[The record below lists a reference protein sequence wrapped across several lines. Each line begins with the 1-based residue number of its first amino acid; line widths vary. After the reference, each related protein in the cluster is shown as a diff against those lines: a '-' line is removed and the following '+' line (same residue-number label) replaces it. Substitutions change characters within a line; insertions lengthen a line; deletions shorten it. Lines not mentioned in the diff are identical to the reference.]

1 MRGELIA
8 FDLETTG
15 LDISKSEIIE
25 IGAARLVDG
34 EITERYRSFVKPSSP
49 IPSDITHLT
58 GIYPEDV
65 EDAPVIDALIPQL
78 REFFGDAP
86 VIAHNAGFDVGFM
99 QKHDLLHGN
108 AAYDTYEMAAILLPK
123 APRYNL
129 NSLATS
135 YGIKLEKAHR
145 ALDDAAATARLYW
158 ALWLEATRLPQ
169 NTLAEIISAA
179 AGRTWGLL
187 PLFQAALAE
196 CLKAGI
202 SRPSSTPFYAE
213 TLKTQPLNMTEATR
227 DSIDEWRV
235 ERIFGAYGELGE
247 ALSGYESREP
257 QLRMAR
263 DVAAALNRG
272 EQRMIEAGTGTG
284 KSLAYLIPVA
294 LWTRQ
299 NQQRVVVST
308 YTINLQEQ
316 LLRKDVPLAKAI
328 AGADVNVAIM
338 KGRDN
343 YLCPRRL
350 ESLRR
355 RKPADLDE
363 LRALAKILVWMAN
376 GGSGDRGELS
386 LRANEWQTW
395 SRISARDEDCGGFRC
410 SGEMAGVCPYHRARQ
425 RAERA
430 HILITNHALLIADAN
445 LDNRVLPDYLNLIV
459 DEAHHLEDAITD
471 GMSRRI
477 DQNLLLGL
485 MREIGIGP
493 GSALGDFL
501 NAARGN
507 VPPDDMRRL
516 QAFVSHIGEALKLMN
531 AKTRLYFRAMHAFA
545 GSNRDNRYQKRLLPS
560 HRDSG
565 GFLEAR
571 GAWTGLGAVILAL
584 MDALER
590 LIEALPRYQDYQI
603 PDLDDYRGGLRG
615 HLSYLANLNELL
627 QQFTEEPQSN
637 FVYSITPGDRAENL
651 RLHIAPLHVGPM
663 MEEALSQQKESIIL
677 TSATLRAAG
686 DFEHIRS
693 RLYAEDYA
701 ASAVGSPFD
710 YERSTLLYLPEDLA
724 QPSQRHDYQRGVERG
739 IIELAA
745 ALEGRVMVLFT
756 SYAQLRETSKAIT
769 PRLKLGD
776 IVVFDQSFG
785 GSREAL
791 LQGFMSSDRAVLMGT
806 RSFWEGIDIPGAAL
820 SAVVIARLPFAVPS
834 DPIFAARAETYD
846 NAFMQ
851 YAVPDAILRFRQGF
865 GRLIRRRSDRGI
877 VAVFDSRVIHKSYG
891 ASFLESLPEC
901 TVQYGKLS
909 NLPYAAKAW
918 LERD

>member
-15 LDISKSEIIE
+15 LDISSSEIIE

-34 EITERYRSFVKPSSP
+34 AITERYQSFVKPSAP

-65 EDAPVIDALIPQL
+65 QDAPPIDALLPTL
-78 REFFGDAP
+78 RDFFGDAP
-86 VIAHNAGFDVGFM
+86 VIAHNAAFDVGFM

-129 NSLATS
+129 NSLATG
-135 YGIKLEKAHR
+135 YGITLEKAHR
-145 ALDDAAATARLYW
+145 ALDDAVATGKLYW
-158 ALWLEATRLPQ
+158 ELWQEATRLPQ
-169 NTLAEIISAA
+169 NTLAEIINAA
-179 AGRTWGLL
+179 AGKSWTLL
-187 PLFQAALAE
+187 PLFQAALSV
-196 CLKAGI
+196 CLKAGDN
-202 SRPSSTPFYAE
+202 RRESTPFFAE
-213 TLKTQPLNMTEATR
+213 RQTAQPLDMTEATR
-227 DSIDEWRV
+227 DGIETGRV
-235 ERIFGAYGELGE
+235 SQIFGPGGELNQ
-247 ALSGYESREP
+247 ALPGYESREP
-257 QLRMAR
+257 QLQMAR
-263 DVAAALNRG
+263 DVTRALSGG

-284 KSLAYLIPVA
+284 KSLAYLIPAA
-294 LWTRQ
+294 LWTKQ

-316 LLRKDVPLAKAI
+316 LMRQDAPTAKAI
-328 AGADVNVAIM
+328 VGGDVRVAIM
-338 KGRDN
+338 KGRAN

-355 RKPADLDE
+355 RKPQDLDE

-376 GGSGDRGELS
+376 GADGDRGELS
-386 LRANEWQTW
+386 LRGGEWQTW
-395 SRISARDEDCGGFRC
+395 RRVSARDEDCTNRRC
-410 SGEMAGVCPYHRARQ
+410 GAEMAGVCPLYRARQ

-445 LDNRVLPDYLNLIV
+445 LENRVLPDYLNLIV
-459 DEAHHLEDAITD
+459 DEAHHLEEAITS

-477 DQNLLLGL
+477 DQNLILGL
-485 MREIGIGP
+485 IREIGIGR

-501 NAARGN
+501 AAARGH
-507 VPPDDMRRL
+507 VPPADMDRLSAYVRR
-516 QAFVSHIGEALKLMN
+516 IGDALKVMS
-531 AKTRLYFRAMHAFA
+531 ARTRLYFRAMHAFA
-545 GSNRDNRYQKRLLPS
+545 GSNRDNRYQKRLLPK

-571 GAWTGLGAVILAL
+571 QDWEELGEVFLAV
-584 MDALER
+584 MDALEQV
-590 LIEALPRYQDYQI
+590 INALPRYEEYQI
-603 PDLDDYRGGLRG
+603 ADMDEYRGQLRG
-615 HLSYLANLNELL
+615 HLSYLGNLNDEL
-627 QQFTEEPQSN
+627 QGFMEEPGSN
-637 FVYSITPGDRAENL
+637 SVYSITPGERADSL

-663 MEEALSQQKESIIL
+663 MDEALSQRKESVIL

-686 DFEHIRS
+686 DFEHIQS

-701 ASAVGSPFD
+701 TGAVGSPFD
-710 YERSTLLYLPEDLA
+710 YKRSTLLYLPDDLA
-724 QPSQRHDYQRGVERG
+724 QPNQRIDYQKGVERG

-745 ALEGRVMVLFT
+745 ALEGRVMALFT

-776 IVVFDQSFG
+776 IAVFDQSFG

-791 LQGFMSSDRAVLMGT
+791 LEGFKSSERAVLMGT
-806 RSFWEGIDIPGAAL
+806 RSFWEGIDIPGDAL

-834 DPIFAARAETYD
+834 EPIFAARAETYD

-891 ASFLESLPEC
+891 ASFLESLPDC
-901 TVQYGKLS
+901 TVQYGKLA
-909 NLPYAAKAW
+909 NLPHAAKAW
-918 LERD
+918 LSRD